1 MIRKL
6 NRIFQD
12 FMRGK
17 RLAIGRKIWDKKIN
31 KFEFKPENFIESNN
45 IKSILFLRYDGKI
58 GDMVVNT
65 LMFREIKKNYPNIK
79 IGVVAREGNSEII
92 KNNPNVDKIYLYIKN
107 RREIKKLAL
116 EIAEEKYDLLIDFSE
131 MLRVNQ
137 MMFIN
142 LCGAKF
148 NIGIDK
154 KDWNLFDFSYI
165 KPAGNYH
172 ISKIYSDILNIL
184 GVKNQDL
191 SYDLHFNDIEKENVD
206 KLLNGLDEK
215 EKIFVFNPFAASKH
229 RDINKNNIEKI
240 IDIILKKENRKV
252 FLVGEKSRKRELEEI
267 IKKYDKK
274 VSFAELNSII
284 ETTYLIKKSDFV
296 ITPDTSIVHIA
307 ACFKKPMIAIYRC
320 DGKEENNINSNLW
333 APNYDEA
340 IQIFS
345 KDLDVKVGEEPDINK
360 FNIKDIDEIIN
371 NRWI

>member
-12 FMRGK
+12 FMRKK

-65 LMFREIKKNYPNIK
+65 LMFREIKKNYPHIK
-79 IGVVAREGNSEII
+79 IGVVAREGNSEVI

-154 KDWNLFDFSYI
+154 KDWNLFDFSYT
-165 KPAGNYH
+165 KPLGNYH
-172 ISKIYSDILNIL
+172 ISKIYSNILNIL
-184 GVKNQDL
+184 GIENQDL
-191 SYDLHFNDIEKENVD
+191 NYDIHFNDIEKENVN
-206 KLLNGLDEK
+206 KLLNNLDEK

-240 IDIILKKENRKV
+240 IDIILKRENRKV
-252 FLVGEKSRKRELEEI
+252 FLIGEKSRKRELEEI

-284 ETTYLIKKSDFV
+284 ETAYLIKKSDFV

-307 ACFKKPMIAIYRC
+307 ASFKKPIIAIYRC

-360 FNIKDIDEIIN
+360 FDIKEIEKIIN
-371 NRWI
+371 C